1 MATTALPKLFA
12 LLALLAA
19 IGAAALL
26 YFAPPPAAAQTTP
39 TDYDANDNG
48 LIEIR
53 NPAQLSAMRH
63 DLNGNG
69 DATTTDYIAAFPDR
83 DTNAASRMG
92 CPAGN
97 CRGYELLADLDLSAT
112 GTAYN
117 PWTPIGST
125 STATFDGNGHTI
137 TGLTVSA
144 VSAGLFRGLGAGGVI
159 RNLGLVNPNVRSTGA
174 PGEGIVGALTAVV
187 GTGGRI
193 HTSYVS
199 GGTVTLG
206 NHTAIGGGLVGRNY
220 GFIRYTYSTATV
232 SANNRNGHSMGG
244 LVGQNYHHI
253 IDSYA
258 AGPVLRG
265 TGINLRVGGF
275 VGRISGGSGTV
286 TITNSYCDGQITG
299 PTNCIGDS
307 TGGVSA
313 TVPATTTAAL
323 QAPTGYAAI
332 YANWNRDL
340 DGNGTLDF
348 PWNFGTSSAYPT
360 LNTPA
365 QRLALSPITDYDT
378 NDNGLIDVSS
388 LAQLDAIRYDLDG
401 NGQPATA
408 TAYNSAFPARRAA
421 APGHMGC
428 PVTCNG
434 YELMQDLDFDSDAS
448 GAVDA
453 DDAFA
458 GNFTPIGG
466 AYSSVFE
473 GNGYALHN
481 LTIDQSGVTR
491 TGLFVELNPAG
502 RIRNLGLV
510 NPNVAGGGQ
519 STAYIGAM
527 VANNRG
533 VITAGYVAG
542 GAVSATG
549 TGTLAPRLG
558 GLTGYTG
565 AGGAIRASY
574 ATAALSTGAGNAFI
588 GGLTGD
594 LVDGGVITAS
604 YAAAPSITDGGT
616 FPEVGGLVGRI
627 VNANTRINNSYCDI
641 TRRSGDCV
649 GGRFQA
655 TPTSTALT
663 QAPGKTTA
671 ELQEPT
677 DYDGIYRHWNI
688 DLDGDYEPD
697 YPWDFGSASQYPKL
711 NTPAQRAALTP
722 SGVDY
727 DVNNNRLIEI
737 RNLAQLN
744 AIRHDLNGNGDA
756 THGDYVAAFPHR
768 DTNTE
773 TRMGCPAGAC
783 AGYELMAD
791 LDFSATGSPYNPWTP
806 IGGRFTATFDG
817 NGHTLANMKI
827 EVTGGSNVHTGLFRQ
842 VDGGG
847 HIREVGLLNP
857 AVTSTVAPSLNNG
870 NTGALVGRLDTGGRI
885 DRSYVQGGRIHASGQ
900 SAYVGGLTGYARG
913 VIRASYA
920 TVAVDIDSAENYIFA
935 GGLVG
940 WLRNAGRITASYAAG
955 PVTDSP
961 SIGLPGS
968 DNSFAGLVGY
978 VSHSASIAAGY
989 CDQQVSTRSL
999 CVGDTSNPGVIEAT
1013 ATTTAALQTPTGYTG
1028 IYANWNIDTD
1038 GDGNRDNPW
1047 DFGTPTDY
1055 PTLRILSQDS
1065 PPPGGPRHA
1074 LPPQDTPY
1082 NPAADHPEI
1091 YENDRYEMSATCE
1104 VQTGADGT
1112 AESSRISFDLGQ
1124 YQGAVILHLAIW
1136 NGEFFMSYESQDIAM
1151 PPFERDGQTATV
1163 MVTTAP
1169 AQTRFLL
1176 DSVSPTTNLV
1186 LGYADCHTDDDVGAA
1201 AESESATPSTAETPE
1216 TSTPAAA
1223 KVYVNE
1229 GYEMTA
1235 SCDVRN
1241 DAEGIPTSSLIT
1253 FDLGSYTGTVIL
1265 SISLWNGEYY
1275 ASLDSHGLDAPT
1287 LERNGQ
1293 AATVQV
1299 TTNPTETRFLL
1310 DGTPNGL
1317 RTNLLLGYADC
1328 HTAGE

>member
-12 LLALLAA
+12 LIALLAA

-69 DATTTDYIAAFPDR
+69 DATHADYIAAFPDR

-97 CRGYELLADLDLSAT
+97 CIGYELMADLDLSPT

-144 VSAGLFRGLGAGGVI
+144 ASAGLFRGLGAGGVI
-159 RNLGLVNPNVRSTGA
+159 RNLGLVNPNVRSTGN

-206 NHTAIGGGLVGRNY
+206 NHTAIGGGLVGRNF
-220 GFIRYTYSTATV
+220 GFIRYSYSTATV
-232 SANNRNGHSMGG
+232 DANNRNGHFMGG
-244 LVGQNYHHI
+244 LVGRNQHHI

-258 AGPVLRG
+258 AGPVLQG
-265 TGINLRVGGF
+265 TGINVRVGGF
-275 VGRISGGSGTV
+275 VGSISGSSV
-286 TITNSYCDGQITG
+286 TITNSYCDTQRTGQ
-299 PTNCIGDS
+299 TNCIGES
-307 TGGVSA
+307 TGFASA

-340 DGNGTLDF
+340 DGNGTPDF
-348 PWNFGTSSAYPT
+348 PWRFEGPGQYPQ

-388 LAQLDAIRYDLDG
+388 LAQLDAIRHDLDG

-428 PVTCNG
+428 PVTCAG
-434 YELMQDLDFDSDAS
+434 YELTQDLDFDSDAS

-502 RIRNLGLV
+502 RIRNLGLI
-510 NPNVAGGGQ
+510 NPDISGGGVWQ
-519 STAYIGAM
+519 ANVGAM
-527 VANNRG
+527 VARNRG
-533 VITAGYVAG
+533 VITASYVAG
-542 GAVSATG
+542 GTVSAKGSAT
-549 TGTLAPRLG
+549 APRLG
-558 GLTGYTG
+558 GLTGYTGVGGDGLG

-574 ATAALSTGAGNAFI
+574 ATAALSTTAGNAFI
-588 GGLTGD
+588 GGLTGN
-594 LVDGGVITAS
+594 LTGGAITAS
-604 YAAAPSITDGGT
+604 YAAAPSITDGGNS
-616 FPEVGGLVGRI
+616 PVVGGLVGRAI
-627 VNANTRINNSYCDI
+627 NEFARITNSYCDI
-641 TRRSGDCV
+641 TLRSGNCV
-649 GGRFQA
+649 GGRFQSA
-655 TPTSTALT
+655 PANLT

-671 ELQEPT
+671 ELQEPA
-677 DYDGIYRHWNI
+677 DYDGIYLYWNI
-688 DLDGDYEPD
+688 DLDGDHNPD

-768 DTNTE
+768 DTDTE

-827 EVTGGSNVHTGLFRQ
+827 EVTGGGSVHTGLFRQ

-847 HIREVGLLNP
+847 YIREVGLLNP

-900 SAYVGGLTGYARG
+900 SAYIGGLTGYARG
-913 VIRASYA
+913 VIRASYSTA
-920 TVAVDIDSAENYIFA
+920 TVDINDIEDNIFA

-961 SIGLPGS
+961 GGG
-968 DNSFAGLVGY
+968 NNNFFAGLVGY
-978 VSHSASIAAGY
+978 VTHGASISAGY
-989 CDQQVSTRSL
+989 CDRQVSTRSL
-999 CVGDTSNPGVIEAT
+999 CVGATASSPGVIEAT
-1013 ATTTAALQTPTGYTG
+1013 ATTTAALQAPTGYTG

-1055 PTLRILSQDS
+1055 PTLRILSHDS

-1082 NPAADHPEI
+1082 DPAADHPEI
-1091 YENDRYEMSATCE
+1091 YVNDRYEMAATCE

-1112 AESSRISFDLGQ
+1112 AESSRISFDLGR
-1124 YQGAVILHLAIW
+1124 YQGAVILHLALW
-1136 NGEFFMSYESQDIAM
+1136 NGEFFMSYESQGIDL
-1151 PPFERDGQTATV
+1151 PPFEREGQSASV
-1163 MVTTAP
+1163 RVVTDP

-1186 LGYADCHTDDDVGAA
+1186 LGYADCHTDDPGAEP
-1201 AESESATPSTAETPE
+1201 ESSEPAE
-1216 TSTPAAA
+1216 TSTAATPPPP
-1223 KVYVNE
+1223 KVYVNDQ
-1229 GYEMTA
+1229 YEMTA
-1235 SCDVRN
+1235 TCDVAN
-1241 DAEGIPTSSLIT
+1241 NADGEPESSLIT
-1253 FDLGSYTGTVIL
+1253 FDLGNYQGDVLLTM
-1265 SISLWNGEYY
+1265 SLWNGEYY
-1275 ASLDSHGLDAPT
+1275 TSYESLDIDPPL
-1287 LERNGQ
+1287 LEREGQ
-1293 AATVQV
+1293 SATVPV
-1299 TTNPTETRFLL
+1299 TTNPAETRFLL

-1317 RTNLLLGYADC
+1317 RMNLLLGYADC

>member
-1 MATTALPKLFA
+1 MATNALPKLFA
-12 LLALLAA
+12 LIALLAA

-69 DATTTDYIAAFPDR
+69 DATHADYIAAFPDR

-117 PWTPIGST
+117 PWTPIGTT
-125 STATFDGNGHTI
+125 STATFDGNGRTI
-137 TGLTVSA
+137 TGLTVNVA
-144 VSAGLFRGLGAGGVI
+144 GHAGLFSGLGSGGVI
-159 RNLGLVNPNVRSTGA
+159 RNLGLVNPDVRSTA
-174 PGEGIVGALTAVV
+174 PDGEGLVGPLAAII
-187 GTGGRI
+187 GPGGVAA
-193 HTSYVS
+193 TSYVS
-199 GGTVTLG
+199 GGTTTLA
-206 NHTAIGGGLVGRNY
+206 NNTAIGGGLVGRNL
-220 GFIRYTYSTATV
+220 GFIRYSYSTATV
-232 SANNRNGHSMGG
+232 DANNRNGHFMGG
-244 LVGQNYHHI
+244 LVGRNQHHI

-258 AGPVLRG
+258 AGPVRQG
-265 TGINLRVGGF
+265 TGINVRVGGF
-275 VGRISGGSGTV
+275 VGNISGGSV
-286 TITNSYCDGQITG
+286 TITNSYCDTQITG
-299 PTNCIGDS
+299 QTNCIGDTS
-307 TGGVSA
+307 GGASA
-313 TVPATTTAAL
+313 TVPATSTAAL
-323 QAPTGYAAI
+323 QTPTGYAAI

-340 DGNGTLDF
+340 DGNGTPDF
-348 PWNFGTSSAYPT
+348 PWRFEGPGQYPQ

-365 QRLALSPITDYDT
+365 QRLALSPITDYDA

-388 LAQLDAIRYDLDG
+388 LAQLDAIRHDLDG

-473 GNGYALHN
+473 GNGHALHN
-481 LTIDQSGVTR
+481 LTIDQSGVSR

-519 STAYIGAM
+519 SAAYIGAM

-533 VITAGYVAG
+533 VIAAGYVAG
-542 GAVSATG
+542 GAVSAKG
-549 TGTLAPRLG
+549 TTTLAPRLG

-565 AGGAIRASY
+565 SGGAIRASY
-574 ATAALSTGAGNAFI
+574 ATAALSTAAGNAFI

-627 VNANTRINNSYCDI
+627 VNDNSRINHSYCDI

-649 GGRFQA
+649 GGRFQV
-655 TPTSTALT
+655 TNPALT

-677 DYDGIYRHWNI
+677 DYEGIYRHWNI

-697 YPWDFGSASQYPKL
+697 YPWDFGAAGQYPKL
-711 NTPAQRAALTP
+711 NTPARRAALTP

-768 DTNTE
+768 DTDTE

-827 EVTGGSNVHTGLFRQ
+827 EVTGGGNVHTGLFRQ

-857 AVTSTVAPSLNNG
+857 AVTSTVALSLNNG
-870 NTGALVGRLDTGGRI
+870 NIGALVGRLDTGGRI

-913 VIRASYA
+913 RIRASYSTA
-920 TVAVDIDSAENYIFA
+920 AVDIDSVDDYIFA

-940 WLRNAGRITASYAAG
+940 WVRNAGRITASYAAG
-955 PVTDSP
+955 PVTDSA
-961 SIGLPGS
+961 GGGT
-968 DNSFAGLVGY
+968 NSYFAGLVGY
-978 VSHSASIAAGY
+978 VTHGASISAGY
-989 CDQQVSTRSL
+989 CDRQVSTRAV
-999 CVGDTSNPGVIEAT
+999 CVGATASSPGVIEAT
-1013 ATTTAALQTPTGYTG
+1013 ATTTAALQAPTGYAG

-1055 PTLRILSQDS
+1055 PTLRILSHDS

-1082 NPAADHPEI
+1082 DPAADHPEI
-1091 YENDRYEMSATCE
+1091 YENDRYEMSADCA
-1104 VQTGADGT
+1104 VQYNADG
-1112 AESSRISFDLGQ
+1112 APESSTITFDLGTYRGQ
-1124 YQGAVILHLAIW
+1124 VILHLAQW

-1163 MVTTAP
+1163 RVTTDP

-1186 LGYADCHTDDDVGAA
+1186 LGYADCHTDDPGAEPESTESTVTSTDA
-1201 AESESATPSTAETPE
+1201 TPPAPKVYINDQYEMMASCEVQNNADGEAESA
-1216 TSTPAAA
+1216 
-1223 KVYVNE
+1223 
-1229 GYEMTA
+1229 
-1235 SCDVRN
+1235 
-1241 DAEGIPTSSLIT
+1241 LIT
-1253 FDLGSYTGTVIL
+1253 FDLGSYQGDVLLTM
-1265 SISLWNGEYY
+1265 SLWNGEYY
-1275 ASLDSHGLDAPT
+1275 TSYESQDIDPPL
-1287 LERNGQ
+1287 LERDGQ
-1293 AATVQV
+1293 SATVRV
-1299 TTNPTETRFLL
+1299 ATNPAETRFLL

-1317 RTNLLLGYADC
+1317 RMNLLLGYADC

>member
-1 MATTALPKLFA
+1 MATNALPKLFA
-12 LLALLAA
+12 LIALLAA

-48 LIEIR
+48 LIDIR

-69 DATTTDYIAAFPDR
+69 DATHADYIAAFPDR

-112 GTAYN
+112 GTDYN

-125 STATFDGNGHTI
+125 STATFDGNGRTI
-137 TGLTVSA
+137 TGLTVNVA
-144 VSAGLFRGLGAGGVI
+144 GPAGLFSGLGSGGVI
-159 RNLGLVNPNVRSTGA
+159 RNLGLVNPDVRSTA
-174 PGEGIVGALTAVV
+174 PDGEGLAGPLAAIIGA
-187 GTGGRI
+187 GGVAE
-193 HTSYVS
+193 TSYVS
-199 GGTVTLG
+199 GGTTTLA

-232 SANNRNGHSMGG
+232 DANNRNGHAIGG

-253 IDSYA
+253 IASYA
-258 AGPVLRG
+258 AGPVRQG
-265 TGINLRVGGF
+265 TGNNVRAGGLVG
-275 VGRISGGSGTV
+275 VISGGSGTV
-286 TITNSYCDGQITG
+286 TITNSYCDTQITG
-299 PTNCIGDS
+299 QTNCIGDN

-313 TVPATTTAAL
+313 TVTATSTAAL
-323 QAPTGYAAI
+323 QSPTGYAAI

-388 LAQLDAIRYDLDG
+388 LAQLDAIRHDLDG
-401 NGQPATA
+401 NGAPANA
-408 TAYNSAFPARRAA
+408 AYNTAYPARHTGPVGR
-421 APGHMGC
+421 MGC
-428 PVTCNG
+428 PITCAG
-434 YELMQDLDFDSDAS
+434 YELTQDLDFDSDAS

-491 TGLFVELNPAG
+491 TGLFVQLNPAG

-519 STAYIGAM
+519 SMAHIGAM

-565 AGGAIRASY
+565 SGGVIRASY
-574 ATAALSTGAGNAFI
+574 ATAALSTAAGNAFI

-627 VNANTRINNSYCDI
+627 VNANTRINHSYCDI

-677 DYDGIYRHWNI
+677 DYDGIYRNWNI

-697 YPWDFGSASQYPKL
+697 YPWDFGSAGQYPKL

-727 DVNNNRLIEI
+727 DVNNNGLIEI
-737 RNLAQLN
+737 HNLAQLN
-744 AIRHDLNGNGDA
+744 AIRHDTNGNGDA
-756 THGDYVAAFPHR
+756 THGDYVSAFPHR
-768 DTNTE
+768 DTDAE
-773 TRMGCPAGAC
+773 TRMGCPMGAC

-791 LDFSATGSPYNPWTP
+791 LDFSATGSPYTSWTP

-857 AVTSTVAPSLNNG
+857 AVTSTVASSLNNG

-913 VIRASYA
+913 RIRASYA

-978 VSHSASIAAGY
+978 VSHGSSIAAGY
-989 CDQQVSTRSL
+989 CDRQVSTRAV
-999 CVGDTSNPGVIEAT
+999 CVGATSSSPGVIEAT

-1055 PTLRILSQDS
+1055 PTLRILSHDS

-1074 LPPQDTPY
+1074 LPPQETPY
-1082 NPAADHPEI
+1082 NPALDHPEI
-1091 YENDRYEMSATCE
+1091 YENDRYEMTADCN
-1104 VQTGADGT
+1104 VQKNADGDP
-1112 AESSRISFDLGQ
+1112 ESSRITFDLGN
-1124 YQGAVILHLAIW
+1124 YQGAVILHLSIW
-1136 NGEFFMSYESQDIAM
+1136 NGEFFMSYESQDLDL
-1151 PPFERDGQTATV
+1151 PPFERDGQSATV
-1163 MVTTAP
+1163 RVVTDP

-1186 LGYADCHTDDDVGAA
+1186 LGYADCHTDDAA
-1201 AESESATPSTAETPE
+1201 AADSESTESSTTSTKATPP
-1216 TSTPAAA
+1216 PP
-1223 KVYVNE
+1223 KVYVNDQ
-1229 GYEMTA
+1229 YEMTA
-1235 SCDVRN
+1235 TCDVAN
-1241 DAEGIPTSSLIT
+1241 NADGDPESALIT
-1253 FDLGSYTGTVIL
+1253 FNLGNYQGDVLL
-1265 SISLWNGEYY
+1265 SMSLWNGEYY
-1275 ASLDSHGLDAPT
+1275 ASYESHGLDSPT
-1287 LERNGQ
+1287 LARTGQ
-1293 AATVQV
+1293 SATVRV
-1299 TTNPTETRFLL
+1299 TTSPAETRFLL